1 MTEIASA
8 VIVPLQK
15 LDKMDI
21 HDHCNDCKEIQS
33 KLDQK
38 TEENEMLLQHICAL
52 EERLSALT
60 GLFEDWVKSDKEGL
74 TKPRQINDKKV
85 SGTAK
90 TSKEM
95 LLEIDSLDP
104 SPEDELD
111 YEGRQA
117 KAREIS
123 VEQKKRN
130 KWRKTGMKTL
140 SLENRDVL

>member
-1 MTEIASA
+1 MGI
-8 VIVPLQK
+8 
-15 LDKMDI
+15 
-21 HDHCNDCKEIQS
+21 HCNDCKEIQS

-38 TEENEMLLQHICAL
+38 TEENEILLQHICAL

-60 GLFEDWVKSDKEGL
+60 GLFEDWVKSDKEDV
-74 TKPRQINDKKV
+74 TKQRPINHETKV

-95 LLEIDSLDP
+95 LEIDSLDP

-117 KAREIS
+117 KAREIAA
-123 VEQKKRN
+123 EQKKRN
-130 KWRKTGMKTL
+130 KWRKTGMKIL
-140 SLENRDVL
+140 SLDNRDVF

>member
-8 VIVPLQK
+8 VIVPVQK
-15 LDKMDI
+15 LDTMDI
-21 HDHCNDCKEIQS
+21 HCNDCKEIQS

-38 TEENEMLLQHICAL
+38 TEENEILLQHICAL
-52 EERLSALT
+52 EERLSGLT
-60 GLFEDWVKSDKEGL
+60 GLFEDWVKSDKEDV
-74 TKPRQINDKKV
+74 TKQRQINQDKKV
-85 SGTAK
+85 SGTTK

-117 KAREIS
+117 KAREIAA
-123 VEQKKRN
+123 EQKKRN

-140 SLENRDVL
+140 SLDNRDVF